1 MQGKPVVWFE
11 LYVKDMARAQA
22 FYEALLEV
30 KLEPLDSPDPGARM
44 SVFPGAM
51 EQGGQGVSGALVE
64 QADGPSPGAGGT
76 MVYFGGEDCAVPAG
90 RAAALGGRL
99 VQDKVSIGPYGFCA
113 VVEDPDGNRVGLHSM
128 A

>member
-22 FYEALLEV
+22 FYEKLLDV
-30 KLEPLDSPDPGARM
+30 TLEPLDSPDPGYRM
-44 SVFPGAM
+44 MVFPGAM

-99 VQDKVSIGPYGFCA
+99 VQDKMSIGPYGFCA